1 MKRIMLALV
10 CLSLAACGG
19 QTGALEPEWS
29 TPNTLKTPES
39 IKYDPE
45 RGHIYVS
52 NINGN
57 PTAEDNN
64 GFISR
69 LSPDGE
75 IIDLKWI
82 EGLSAPKGM
91 AIVGNRLYVTDIY
104 QLAEIDLDRGEI
116 TGRYDAEG
124 SEFLN
129 DVAADD
135 SGSVYVSDM
144 SADIIYKL
152 EEGVMKIW
160 LREDWLE
167 RPNGLTFGDG
177 KLYIGGA
184 GFIRAVDI
192 STGTSVETIDIGFSI
207 DGLVHDGEGGFIA
220 SDWQGKTVRI
230 GREGNQQVIL
240 DTSREGINS
249 ADIEYIAEKSLLI
262 IPTFG
267 DNRAVAY
274 KLGNK

>member
-1 MKRIMLALV
+1 VKRIMLAVV
-10 CLSLAACGG
+10 CLSLVGCGG

-39 IKYDPE
+39 VKYDPE

-57 PTAEDNN
+57 PTEEDNN

-91 AIVGNRLYVTDIY
+91 AIVGDRLYVTDIF
-104 QLAEIDLDRGEI
+104 QLAEIDLEKGEI
-116 TGRYDAEG
+116 TARYDAEG
-124 SEFLN
+124 ARFLN

-135 SGSVYVSDM
+135 SGVVYVSDM

-152 EEGVMKIW
+152 EKGVMNIW
-160 LREDWLE
+160 LREDWLK
-167 RPNGLTFGDG
+167 RPNGIAFGGG

-184 GFIRAVDI
+184 GFIRAVDVA
-192 STGTSVETIDIGFSI
+192 TRKSVETIDAGFSI
-207 DGLVHDGEGGFIA
+207 DGLVFDGRGGFIA

-230 GREGNQQVIL
+230 DREGSQQVIL
-240 DTSREGINS
+240 DTSPEGVNS